1 RIPSLSS
8 DKDDEDAMLDDLY
21 DAVKST
27 VGRLKTANSFSS
39 LSLQEHPL
47 QPPVDINRMGVNFQ
61 ILQSHQPHSAQDQIT
76 MDESVPATALLSLS
90 GLEIKDKAVDAST
103 MASTP
108 FLNQTG
114 TTSPSKRASS
124 TRRVL
129 SFLKSIDAAFGL
141 DPDAGE
147 NADIDDEAT
156 ASSGATEK
164 VVRRVSLKKRLS
176 NSASVG
182 NSGGLASNKSQTKQ
196 THAQTPLT
204 QFPPFLISQQQALS
218 EPLGGP
224 VPAPAPS
231 LTSLPAA
238 ALAAAAAAAADAPS
252 IPAHSNAPI
261 TYGEFGTMVATVLP
275 ALSPLTQPTPPAID
289 LAAVLAAV
297 GASGVPD
304 MSEGEG
310 STTTDGDSRFG
321 SLGRAGGGSSAL
333 AGSVSGG
340 RRGGTLGRKQSALT
354 SSDSEVVMP
363 YFLRKHDL
371 KRHVSTTHGL
381 NDSFRCENC
390 RKSFTRNDALQRHIK
405 GRCKGLRGGAGV
417 SEAKGSPSPGA
428 TVGV

>member
-1 RIPSLSS
+1 MASSPRPFALVSASAAIRPHARDSLMVVDAEITDRNLNRNSDLLIRAIMDPLPDKARLSLASNPHSSPVLAVPRPTSPLAVPPLPLVQSPTLFPGIQVAPLPPAAAAPDASVIGPLGDVMDVDSLPQSSSSAAFSLQHPDRIPSLSS

-182 NSGGLASNKSQTKQ
+182 NSGGLASNK
-196 THAQTPLT
+196 
-204 QFPPFLISQQQALS
+204 
-218 EPLGGP
+218 
-224 VPAPAPS
+224 
-231 LTSLPAA
+231 
-238 ALAAAAAAAADAPS
+238 
-252 IPAHSNAPI
+252 
-261 TYGEFGTMVATVLP
+261 
-275 ALSPLTQPTPPAID
+275 
-289 LAAVLAAV
+289 
-297 GASGVPD
+297 
-304 MSEGEG
+304 
-310 STTTDGDSRFG
+310 
-321 SLGRAGGGSSAL
+321 
-333 AGSVSGG
+333 
-340 RRGGTLGRKQSALT
+340 
-354 SSDSEVVMP
+354 
-363 YFLRKHDL
+363 
-371 KRHVSTTHGL
+371 
-381 NDSFRCENC
+381 
-390 RKSFTRNDALQRHIK
+390 
-405 GRCKGLRGGAGV
+405 
-417 SEAKGSPSPGA
+417 
-428 TVGV
+428 